1 MQSVGARTANWDV
14 GVDAEAVRRSASRAI
29 VLPRFLRRFARIL
42 HRLDLKMP
50 RALGLKAL
58 VALFIATAAAGI
70 VIGGHGM
77 TVASAVTAWAGF
89 AIENVK
95 ITGQSE
101 TSEVDVLN
109 ALDIGTYPSLLTLDV
124 EAAKARIEALPWV
137 RHASLQKLFPDSV
150 EIAVAERD
158 PYAIWQ
164 HAGVASLIDVSGR
177 IITDT
182 VSDRYARLPRVVGE
196 GAAGRA
202 TAFSALIAPFP
213 AIAAHT
219 RAGVFVSKN
228 RWNVVLD
235 NGMELMLPEEKA
247 EAALAVIA
255 ALDQSRQILSREI
268 SAIDLREPGQMI
280 VRLTE
285 EGLVA
290 RKAALKEREKIAR
303 IRRNT

>member
-1 MQSVGARTANWDV
+1 MQSVGARIGNWDV
-14 GVDAEAVRRSASRAI
+14 GVDAEAVRRSATRAI
-29 VLPRFLRRFARIL
+29 VLPRFLRRPARLL

-50 RALGLKAL
+50 RAFGLKAL
-58 VALFIATAAAGI
+58 IALFIATAAAGTI
-70 VIGGHGM
+70 IGGHGM

-89 AIENVK
+89 AIENVR

-137 RHASLQKLFPDSV
+137 KQATLKKLFPDSV
-150 EIAVAERD
+150 EIAVSERD

-164 HAGVASLIDVSGR
+164 HGGVTSLVDAAGKV
-177 IITDT
+177 ITDT
-182 VSDRYARLPRVVGE
+182 VGDRYARLPRVVGD
-196 GAAGRA
+196 GAADKA
-202 TAFSALIAPFP
+202 AAFAALIAPFP
-213 AIAAHT
+213 SIATHT
-219 RAGVFVSKN
+219 RAGVLVSKS

-235 NGMELMLPEEKA
+235 NGMELMLPEAKPD
-247 EAALAVIA
+247 AALAIIA
-255 ALDQSRQILSREI
+255 ALDQSQSILSREI
-268 SAIDLREPGQMI
+268 SAIDLRVPGPMI
-280 VRLTE
+280 VRLTD

-303 IRRNT
+303 SRRNT

>member
-1 MQSVGARTANWDV
+1 
-14 GVDAEAVRRSASRAI
+14 
-29 VLPRFLRRFARIL
+29 LL

-58 VALFIATAAAGI
+58 IALFIATAAAGTI
-70 VIGGHGM
+70 IGGHGM

-89 AIENVK
+89 AIESVR

-137 RHASLQKLFPDSV
+137 KQATLKKLFPDSV

-164 HAGVASLIDVSGR
+164 HGGVTSLVDVGGKV
-177 IITDT
+177 ITDT
-182 VSDRYARLPRVVGE
+182 VGDRYARLPRVVGE
-196 GAAGRA
+196 GAAEKA
-202 TAFSALIAPFP
+202 AAFAALIAPFP
-213 AIAAHT
+213 AIATHT
-219 RAGVFVSKN
+219 RAGVFVSKT

-235 NGMELMLPEEKA
+235 NGMELMLPEAKP
-247 EAALAVIA
+247 EAALAIIA
-255 ALDQSRQILSREI
+255 ALDQSQSILSREI
-268 SAIDLREPGQMI
+268 SAIDLRVSGPMI
-280 VRLTE
+280 VRLTD
-285 EGLVA
+285 EGLAA

-303 IRRNT
+303 SRRNT

>member
-1 MQSVGARTANWDV
+1 
-14 GVDAEAVRRSASRAI
+14 VDAEAVRRSATRAI
-29 VLPRFLRRFARIL
+29 VLPRFLRRPARLL

-50 RALGLKAL
+50 RAFGLKAL
-58 VALFIATAAAGI
+58 IALFIATAAAGTI
-70 VIGGHGM
+70 IGGHGM

-89 AIENVK
+89 AIENVR

-137 RHASLQKLFPDSV
+137 KQATLKKLFPDSV
-150 EIAVAERD
+150 EIAVSERD

-164 HAGVASLIDVSGR
+164 HGGVTSLVDAAGKV
-177 IITDT
+177 ITDT
-182 VSDRYARLPRVVGE
+182 VGDRYARLPRVVGD
-196 GAAGRA
+196 GAGAKA
-202 TAFSALIAPFP
+202 TAFAALIAPFP
-213 AIAAHT
+213 SIATHT
-219 RAGVFVSKN
+219 RAGVFVSKT

-235 NGMELMLPEEKA
+235 NGMELMLPEAKPD
-247 EAALAVIA
+247 AALAIIA
-255 ALDQSRQILSREI
+255 ALDQSQSILSREI
-268 SAIDLREPGQMI
+268 SAIDLRVPGPMI
-280 VRLTE
+280 VRLTD

-303 IRRNT
+303 SRRNT